1 MSNITGSGDIGIHIR
16 SLRDRAATARRLAQE
31 IDNEEAA
38 RSLHK
43 HADDLDQQAQ
53 DLENKIS
60 RH

>member
-1 MSNITGSGDIGIHIR
+1 MSNMTGSGDLGIYIR

-38 RSLHK
+38 RSLQR
-43 HADDLDQQAQ
+43 HADDLDRQAK
-53 DLENKIS
+53 DLEGKIS